1 MTERDKFGTGQ
12 EVFENIAKAQELFPI
27 CNVDM
32 IFGFRGQTDEI
43 LHRDLETL
51 LKLSPRQITTYPLMV
66 TSQTKRSVKDS
77 IAAPHDIMAGQY
89 RMILDMLTRTIP
101 SCRRGPSGNPTMKA
115 LTSTSST
122 TMSIWASAREL
133 SAS

>member
-1 MTERDKFGTGQ
+1 
-12 EVFENIAKAQELFPI
+12 
-27 CNVDM
+27 
-32 IFGFRGQTDEI
+32 
-43 LHRDLETL
+43 
-51 LKLSPRQITTYPLMV
+51 MV

-89 RMILDMLTRTIP
+89 RMILDMLTEDYTQL
-101 SCRRGPSGNPTMKA
+101 SAWAFGKSNNEA

>member
-1 MTERDKFGTGQ
+1 
-12 EVFENIAKAQELFPI
+12 
-27 CNVDM
+27 
-32 IFGFRGQTDEI
+32 
-43 LHRDLETL
+43 
-51 LKLSPRQITTYPLMV
+51 MV

-89 RMILDMLTRTIP
+89 RMILDMLTEDYT

>member
-77 IAAPHDIMAGQY
+77 IAAPHDRSVPYDSRYA
-89 RMILDMLTRTIP
+89 D
-101 SCRRGPSGNPTMKA
+101 RGLYPAVGVG
-115 LTSTSST
+115 L
-122 TMSIWASAREL
+122 REIQQ
-133 SAS
+133 